1 MSDRIEF
8 EEFRGENG
16 GNWMGTS
23 MNFPQYTQVGVC
35 SEEQRRL
42 IFEWQKGRLELDKN
56 QEKNNQR
63 LAYEKES
70 QAMKVYFDAF
80 RTLLGAEVYRN
91 AGGILVYAVTDPDGQ
106 TIRSRKLLS
115 VEAYE
120 SRMLISANPC
130 TRVLEVSWKTGEEH
144 VVYFPNAENGIP
156 TEVFSKKLKAQ
167 GVEFL
172 VSGRSEKK
180 AATALLAFSFRDA
193 PWIYIPFYHGWGQDA
208 KGEWHYAADDEL
220 TMQEVL
226 SNV

>member
-115 VEAYE
+115 VDTGICTDSTLFLRKKERILSLLTQRILQATSRHS
-120 SRMLISANPC
+120 SRMKFVTAHFREHSLKSLRNSSQRQRSTLRKDLQA
-130 TRVLEVSWKTGEEH
+130 TRSSQESNLR
-144 VVYFPNAENGIP
+144 YFLRGPIFGP
-156 TEVFSKKLKAQ
+156 L
-167 GVEFL
+167 
-172 VSGRSEKK
+172 
-180 AATALLAFSFRDA
+180 FSF
-193 PWIYIPFYHGWGQDA
+193 
-208 KGEWHYAADDEL
+208 
-220 TMQEVL
+220 
-226 SNV
+226 